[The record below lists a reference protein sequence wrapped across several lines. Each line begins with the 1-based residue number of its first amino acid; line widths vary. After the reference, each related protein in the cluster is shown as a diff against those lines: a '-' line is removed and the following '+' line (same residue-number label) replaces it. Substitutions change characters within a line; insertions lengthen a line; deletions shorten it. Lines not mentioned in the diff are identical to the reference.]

1 MRMPAAMLLAVLA
14 LYGQG
19 QLRRGPSPP
28 EPVPAK
34 TEKPP
39 KAPDAPKAP
48 KARKAP
54 EAPTAQDRLVGTWK
68 LVSFED
74 RRPTGE
80 VTHPHGRDPL
90 GVIMYDGAGHMAAQI
105 MNHGRPDFADRRQP
119 TPEEKK
125 AAYETYIAYFGS
137 YTVNESE
144 GTVTHHV
151 EGGLSPNMVGSDLKR
166 SFEFSGDRLI
176 LKPVGQTGVL
186 TWERVK

>member
-1 MRMPAAMLLAVLA
+1 MRLPAAMLITVLV

-19 QLRRGPSPP
+19 QIRRGPSPP
-28 EPVPAK
+28 EPVP
-34 TEKPP
+34 EKRSRDREG
-39 KAPDAPKAP
+39 AVEAPKAA
-48 KARKAP
+48 KAAKA
-54 EAPTAQDRLVGTWK
+54 AKAQDRLVGTWK

-90 GVIMYDGAGHMAAQI
+90 GVIMYDNAGRMAAQI
-105 MNHGRPDFADRRQP
+105 MNRGRPDFADRRQP

-125 AAYETYIAYFGS
+125 TAYDTYIAYFGS
-137 YTVNESE
+137 YSVNESE

-151 EGGLSPNMVGSDLKR
+151 EGGLNPNAVRSDLKR
-166 SFEFSGDRLI
+166 SFEFSGNRLI
-176 LKPVGQTGVL
+176 LKPVGQTSVL